1 VRYLTLLEK
10 PFSFTFCERRVTDGK
25 RIPVMAQRFEKQ
37 QLTEPHGHHA
47 SRKSLGPDG
56 GFTRA
61 GSPARIRVPARPRR
75 DLIMAILLFM

>member
-1 VRYLTLLEK
+1 LEK
-10 PFSFTFCERRVTDGK
+10 PFVFTFCERRVTDGK

-47 SRKSLGPDG
+47 SRKSQMPDAAS
-56 GFTRA
+56 REREV
-61 GSPARIRVPARPRR
+61 PARIRVPARPRR